1 MSLGILRDDD
11 TTLSVPQSQLSASQQ
26 YALKYVLQI
35 LTKMEKLSD
44 EYNED
49 DIDEDNYE
57 HCQVHLLI
65 IIPFIN

>member
-1 MSLGILRDDD
+1 MSSGILRDDD
-11 TTLSVPQSQLSASQQ
+11 TTLSIPQSQLSASQQ

-35 LTKMEKLSD
+35 LPKMEKLSD

-57 HCQVHLLI
+57 HCQAHLLI

>member
-11 TTLSVPQSQLSASQQ
+11 TTLSIPQSQLSASQQ

-35 LTKMEKLSD
+35 LPKMEKLSD

-49 DIDEDNYE
+49 DIDEDNY
-57 HCQVHLLI
+57 VRYTYSL
-65 IIPFIN
+65 